1 VEGYLAAAPGEAPRG
16 ASPGGTRPARGDN
29 FPNTGGR
36 LERQAL
42 IYGFEDDLAV
52 LSLSSNERV
61 LDAGC
66 GAGSITRAI
75 AQDNP
80 NGTAIGVDLDPKF
93 IDYAKRKTASEG
105 IENIDFKVGDVLNL
119 PFEDDHFDV
128 VWSKHLLQWVGERQ
142 QAIKEFKRV
151 LKPNGRLICCNFD
164 GFGEDHYP
172 VDVELHQHLVTWF
185 EAAAE
190 ALGFDNRV
198 GRKLPSMFLDAGFT
212 DVTVDI
218 MQDRAF
224 GGFGGDPEKKWNW
237 EVQFQN
243 AIGFSA
249 QVYGSMDR
257 AKEIA
262 QSCVDLFDRS
272 DVYVHCVLF
281 YVEGRKP

>member
-1 VEGYLAAAPGEAPRG
+1 MPDQEFNEDYLLESDEEPL
-16 ASPGGTRPARGDN
+16 
-29 FPNTGGR
+29 R

-42 IYGFEDDLAV
+42 IYSFEDDLTI

-75 AQDNP
+75 AQDNT
-80 NGTAIGVDLDPKF
+80 NGFAIGVDRDPKF
-93 IDYAKRKTASEG
+93 IDYAARKAASEG
-105 IENIDFKVGDVLNL
+105 IENIVFKTGDVLDL
-119 PFEDDHFDV
+119 PFEDNVFDV
-128 VWSKHLLQWVGERQ
+128 VWSKHVLQWVGERQ
-142 QAIKEFKRV
+142 QALKEFIRV

-172 VDVELHQHLVTWF
+172 VDVDLHQHLVKWF

-190 ALGFDNRV
+190 KLGFDNRI
-198 GRKLPSMFLDAGFT
+198 GRKLPSMFMDAGFI

-224 GGFGGDPEKKWNW
+224 GGFGGDPEKKLNW
-237 EVQFQN
+237 EVQWQN

-249 QVYGSMDR
+249 QVFGSMER
-257 AKEIA
+257 AKQIGQRIVE
-262 QSCVDLFDRS
+262 LFDRQ
-272 DVYVHCVLF
+272 DVYVYCTLF